1 MVAACVEVWRD
12 ERAGLPRAGT
22 IGKRWR
28 AVPLIEPVGLS
39 ATPKVW
45 AEDFGSGS
53 ARSLVTLVEHGM
65 MTAAEYMYSAELL
78 VGQHHCVT

>member
-45 AEDFGSGS
+45 AEIFGSGS
-53 ARSLVTLVEHGM
+53 GIRDRENPGVQSM
-65 MTAAEYMYSAELL
+65 SM
-78 VGQHHCVT
+78 

>member
-1 MVAACVEVWRD
+1 MVAACVKVWRD

-39 ATPKVW
+39 SDRMTWGRFRSAAAYLAYLSKLLR
-45 AEDFGSGS
+45 AESGFC
-53 ARSLVTLVEHGM
+53 
-65 MTAAEYMYSAELL
+65 YM
-78 VGQHHCVT
+78 